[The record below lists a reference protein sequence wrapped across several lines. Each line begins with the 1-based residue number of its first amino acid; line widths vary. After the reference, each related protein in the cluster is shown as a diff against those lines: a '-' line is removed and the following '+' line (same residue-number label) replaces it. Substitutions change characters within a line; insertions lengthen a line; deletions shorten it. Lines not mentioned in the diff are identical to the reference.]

1 MAERSNNTKP
11 PQWESALASSEC
23 LKPGAEVRSINLDH
37 QQRASVH
44 VQLVLVM
51 YTPSFRPFVSEIVI
65 RWSAGHRRQAV
76 YANKKTAGSTV
87 GPFVDSCRVDALDF
101 ALAV

>member
-51 YTPSFRPFVSEIVI
+51 YTPSFRPFVSEISFGGL
-65 RWSAGHRRQAV
+65 RGDRRQAV
-76 YANKKTAGSTV
+76 YANKKTAGSTDV
-87 GPFVDSCRVDALDF
+87 PFVYSF
-101 ALAV
+101 G

>member
-1 MAERSNNTKP
+1 MG
-11 PQWESALASSEC
+11 SALASSEC
-23 LKPGAEVRSINLDH
+23 LKPGAEVRSFNLDH

-65 RWSAGHRRQAV
+65 RWSAERPAASRLCKQKDRRIDRR
-76 YANKKTAGSTV
+76 S
-87 GPFVDSCRVDALDF
+87 FR
-101 ALAV
+101 